1 MKPFIHCNSIL
12 ILKSI
17 SIVVLTLKKN
27 FYSSCKNN
35 KYFIPLNTDRNIYA
49 KILLLSRKSEEHFHD
64 NLKSNQQ
71 IVFTKQ
77 TRHFCHLSETE
88 TKKILEF

>member
-17 SIVVLTLKKN
+17 SIVVLTLKKIC
-27 FYSSCKNN
+27 SCKNY